1 MMIYVAGPYTADT
14 EAGIEENC
22 ARAIEVGLDLLTKG
36 HCPVIPHL
44 GRLVD
49 LHLDRTG
56 GARPSWQA
64 WMDWTNGLLVRCD
77 ALYFIGPSRGATIE
91 RGIAE
96 SRGMPVYER
105 IEDVPV

>member
-14 EAGIEENC
+14 ESGIERNC
-22 ARAIEVGLDLLTKG
+22 ARAIEVGLALLAKG

-49 LHLDRTG
+49 LHLDLSG
-56 GARPSWQA
+56 GDRPSWQA
-64 WMDWTNGLLVRCD
+64 WMDWTHEMLVRCD
-77 ALYFIGPSRGATIE
+77 ALYFVGSSRGADIE

-96 SRGMPVYER
+96 QRGMPIYER
-105 IEDVPV
+105 MEDVP